1 VSQVMES
8 HEVEINGKTY
18 PVRCPPA
25 RSVLCGV
32 GAWEE
37 CGRPLM
43 INDKQNENRS
53 KLLTSLSLSVR
64 WCDVNLS
71 D

>member
-37 CGRPLM
+37 CVGGR
-43 INDKQNENRS
+43 
-53 KLLTSLSLSVR
+53 
-64 WCDVNLS
+64 
-71 D
+71 